1 MLSNQAILF
10 LPLTLCTT
18 IKSSSLIFTFLWGIL
33 FGTHSYKTDIC
44 FSVCAITAGLAIAIY
59 YTDFSNKSPTSS
71 TRFLDVVDN
80 STLISS
86 PIVGVEEEED
96 SIGDLSGVGLL
107 LSFGSAA
114 ASGLRWVML
123 QKLMSI
129 EKSMEESEHLN
140 SGSVNSSLN
149 SVMTTL
155 YRFTPYS
162 VLTIVPFVFI
172 FEAPH
177 MMTEFA
183 ELAYNSQTNSSQIG
197 GAATVLM
204 MLVMGVI
211 NYNLPIMYHVFL
223 LNC

>member
-1 MLSNQAILF
+1 MLEF
-10 LPLTLCTT
+10 DLPFRGG
-18 IKSSSLIFTFLWGIL
+18 LI
-33 FGTHSYKTDIC
+33 H
-44 FSVCAITAGLAIAIY
+44 
-59 YTDFSNKSPTSS
+59 
-71 TRFLDVVDN
+71 
-80 STLISS
+80 
-86 PIVGVEEEED
+86 
-96 SIGDLSGVGLL
+96 
-107 LSFGSAA
+107 
-114 ASGLRWVML
+114 
-123 QKLMSI
+123 KLV
-129 EKSMEESEHLN
+129 KAYQFN